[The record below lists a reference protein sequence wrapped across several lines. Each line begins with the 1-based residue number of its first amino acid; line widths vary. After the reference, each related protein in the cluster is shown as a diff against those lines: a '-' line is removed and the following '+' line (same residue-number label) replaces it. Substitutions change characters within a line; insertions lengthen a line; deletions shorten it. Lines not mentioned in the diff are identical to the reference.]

1 MTAGGPL
8 RARLRALWHMW
19 RRPGHRVATYYL
31 GKHLVAMHC
40 VDCKRAFFGRPV
52 DLTRKDNGECS

>member
-1 MTAGGPL
+1 
-8 RARLRALWHMW
+8 MW

-52 DLTRKDNGECS
+52 DREAKGSDSCSG